1 MTFLKVNPELQA
13 AITELEELAGS
24 TCFNLDDLAGA
35 RAMNQAI
42 NEQRLAV
49 EPKRES
55 VNIETKIIYDEEM
68 ALELEVQTYGMK
80 STASKK
86 AGILFI
92 HGGGYI
98 FGRAQDARGRLSEW
112 CEELDVFIVSVEYRL
127 APETPFPGAL
137 YDCYAALKWL
147 SCNARDLGVDA
158 QRIAIVGESA
168 GGGLAAGLALYAR
181 DHSNINLAFQL
192 LIYPMIDHTN
202 VEPASDQCPDSYIW
216 SRKNNRFAWGAY
228 LGQEVEVNMLQYA
241 APSSA
246 SDLSRLP
253 PIFIPVGE
261 SDLFFAEDK
270 KYAQR
275 LSAAG
280 VDVEF
285 KAYADAYHAFAS
297 IVPEARISKQFN
309 LDVKRALR
317 HGLSIDCYD
326 LKA

>member
-1 MTFLKVNPELQA
+1 LKFLKVNPELQA

-42 NEQRLAV
+42 NEQRLAA

-55 VNIETKIIYDEEM
+55 VNIETKTIYDEEM
-68 ALELEVQTYGMK
+68 ALELEVQTYGIK

-92 HGGGYI
+92 HGGGFI

-147 SCNARDLGVDA
+147 FSNASDVGVDS

-181 DHSNINLAFQL
+181 DHSNIKPVFQL
-192 LIYPMIDHTN
+192 LIFPMIDPTN
-202 VEPASDQCPDSYIW
+202 IEPASDEYPDTYIW
-216 SRKNNRFAWGAY
+216 SRENNRFAWDAY
-228 LGQEVEVNMLQYA
+228 LDQEVATDMLQYA

-246 SDLSRLP
+246 RDLSGLP
-253 PIFIPVGE
+253 PTFIPVGE

-270 KYAQR
+270 KYAER
-275 LSAAG
+275 LAAAG
-280 VDVEF
+280 VDVEC
-285 KAYADAYHAFAS
+285 KAYANAYHAFAT
-297 IVPEARISKQFN
+297 IVPEAKISKQFN
-309 LDVKRALR
+309 LDIKRALR
-317 HGLSIDCYD
+317 DGLSIDC
-326 LKA
+326 

>member
-1 MTFLKVNPELQA
+1 LKFLKINSELQA
-13 AITELEELAGS
+13 AITELEESAGS
-24 TCFNLDDLAGA
+24 TCFNLGDPAGA
-35 RAMNQAI
+35 RAMNQSI
-42 NEQRLAV
+42 NEQRLAAQ
-49 EPKRES
+49 PKREI
-55 VNIETKIIYDEEM
+55 VNIETKTIYDEEM
-68 ALELEVQTYGMK
+68 DLELEVQTYGIK
-80 STASKK
+80 STAPKK

-127 APETPFPGAL
+127 APETAFPGAL

-147 SCNARDLGVDA
+147 SSNASDLGIDA
-158 QRIAIVGESA
+158 QRIALVGESA

-181 DHSNINLAFQL
+181 DHSNIKLVFQL

-202 VEPASDQCPDSYIW
+202 VEPASDQHPDTYIW
-216 SRKNNRFAWGAY
+216 NRENNRVAWDAY
-228 LGQEVEVNMLQYA
+228 LGQEVATDMLQYA

-253 PIFIPVGE
+253 PTFIPAGE

-270 KYAQR
+270 KYAQC
-275 LSAAG
+275 LSAEG

-285 KAYADAYHAFAS
+285 KAYADACHAFTS
-297 IVPEARISKQFN
+297 IVPEAKITTQFN
-309 LDVKRALR
+309 LDIEGALR

>member
-1 MTFLKVNPELQA
+1 LKVNPELQS
-13 AITELEELAGS
+13 AINKLQELAGS
-24 TCFNLDDLAGA
+24 TSYNLTDLAGA
-35 RAMNQAI
+35 RAMNKAI
-42 NEQRLAV
+42 NEQRLDA
-49 EPKRES
+49 EPERES
-55 VNIETKIIYDEEM
+55 VNIETKTIYDAEM
-68 ALELEVQTYGMK
+68 AIEVEIQTYSVK
-80 STASKK
+80 STASQK

-147 SCNARDLGVDA
+147 FSNALDVGVDA

-181 DHSNINLAFQL
+181 DHSDLKVAFQL
-192 LIYPMIDHTN
+192 LIFPMIDHTN
-202 VEPASDQCPDSYIW
+202 IEPASDLTPDTYIW
-216 SRKNNRFAWGAY
+216 NRENNRFAWDAY
-228 LGQEVEVNMLQYA
+228 LGQKLSPDMLQYA

-246 SDLSRLP
+246 SDLTGLP
-253 PIFIPVGE
+253 PTFIPVGE

-270 KYAQR
+270 EYAQR

-280 VDVEF
+280 IDVEF
-285 KAYADAYHAFAS
+285 KAYADAFHAFAT
-297 IVPEARISKQFN
+297 IIPEAGISTQFN
-309 LDVKRALR
+309 LDIKRALR
-317 HGLSIDCYD
+317 DGLSIDC
-326 LKA
+326 

>member
-1 MTFLKVNPELQA
+1 M
-13 AITELEELAGS
+13 AGS
-24 TCFNLDDLAGA
+24 TSFDLTDLAGA

-42 NEQRLAV
+42 NEQRLAA
-49 EPKRES
+49 EPERES
-55 VNIETKIIYDEEM
+55 VNIETKTIYDEEM
-68 ALELEVQTYGMK
+68 ALEVEIQTYGME
-80 STASKK
+80 STGSKK

-147 SCNARDLGVDA
+147 SSNALDLGVDTR
-158 QRIAIVGESA
+158 RIAIVGESA

-181 DHSNINLAFQL
+181 DHSNIKAAFQL
-192 LIYPMIDHTN
+192 LIFPMIDHTN
-202 VEPASDQCPDSYIW
+202 IEPASDQTPDTYIW
-216 SRKNNRFAWGAY
+216 NRENNRFAWNAY
-228 LGQEVEVNMLQYA
+228 LGQKLSPDMLQYA

-246 SDLSRLP
+246 SDVSGLP
-253 PIFIPVGE
+253 PTFIPVGE
-261 SDLFFAEDK
+261 SDLFFKEDK

-285 KAYADAYHAFAS
+285 KAYADAYHAFTS
-297 IVPEARISKQFN
+297 IVPEAKISKQFN
-309 LDVKRALR
+309 LDIKRALR
-317 HGLSIDCYD
+317 HGLSIDC
-326 LKA
+326 